1 DLPPQP
7 RVYASIFQN
16 SSVALAVFLRTRADA
31 PATREPLARAIHSVD
46 GELPVFGVRTM
57 EALMSESMARRRF
70 SMILMSGFA
79 AVALILAALGIYGV
93 MAYLV
98 GQRVQEFGIRSALGA
113 QPRDIVMLAFRPGLL
128 LTLTGIGVGLAASVG
143 VARLISEMLFG
154 ISATDPVIF
163 LGVPAV
169 LVVVTLAACLAPA
182 RRAIRVDP
190 MQALRG

>member
-1 DLPPQP
+1 
-7 RVYASIFQN
+7 
-16 SSVALAVFLRTRADA
+16 
-31 PATREPLARAIHSVD
+31 
-46 GELPVFGVRTM
+46 
-57 EALMSESMARRRF
+57 
-70 SMILMSGFA
+70 
-79 AVALILAALGIYGV
+79 
-93 MAYLV
+93 
-98 GQRVQEFGIRSALGA
+98 
-113 QPRDIVMLAFRPGLL
+113 MLAFRPGLL